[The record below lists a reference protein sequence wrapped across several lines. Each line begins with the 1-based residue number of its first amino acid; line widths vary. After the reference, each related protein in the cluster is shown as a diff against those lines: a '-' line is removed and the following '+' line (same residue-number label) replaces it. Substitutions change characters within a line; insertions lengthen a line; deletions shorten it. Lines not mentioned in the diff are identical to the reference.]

1 MLDHEETLRE
11 ADLRLKHAL
20 GQAAP
25 RPSSC
30 LWFVRGRL
38 PSIQAILSA
47 HSSWTA
53 LLASTLYEQSFFTRC
68 SPDFCFYLLHVH
80 MCVPISSTSRILCVR
95 RSHAQVHNDVLC
107 LLVFVQGY
115 SFIISSSSSIF
126 LAKVSFLR
134 RKTNITHFFFCFFCE
149 KRFIL
154 RMN

>member
-1 MLDHEETLRE
+1 MRWG
-11 ADLRLKHAL
+11 K
-20 GQAAP
+20 P
-25 RPSSC
+25 R
-30 LWFVRGRL
+30 RGRAAACGSCVVGCRQFKPFSRL
-38 PSIQAILSA
+38 IQAGQPFWRLLCTSKA
-47 HSSWTA
+47 FSRGAA
-53 LLASTLYEQSFFTRC
+53 LTFASI
-68 SPDFCFYLLHVH
+68 LHVH